1 MIKVMLRS
9 ILREKKM
16 TLTELSKLT
25 DISLKALSAFQN
37 QKTDGIKYNTLDKI
51 STALGLEIGELI
63 KQVNQVYELKLN
75 LLNEIHINEEGVAR
89 NIKAE
94 FLMKDYFDK
103 VDYISDLTF
112 DVKLTESNSI
122 KKLSVYIKEFNHSKL
137 PADINHYITKEV
149 TAEINEGIVYII
161 SHLIIYE
168 VIKSKYIENINIYD
182 DVYVYWGGGVYPK
195 FVVDPVNVDTIRYE
209 NDRIIFTNR
218 DHKINLVPLNP
229 SELIAPH
236 APDLSIPYTANI
248 EAISNLPIVYNVEI
262 DDEYERTVYITLD

>member
-75 LLNEIHINEEGVAR
+75 LLNEIHIDEEGFAR

-103 VDYISDLTF
+103 VDYTSDLTF
-112 DVKLTESNSI
+112 DLKLTESNSI
-122 KKLSVYIKEFNHSKL
+122 KKISVYIKEFNQLKL
-137 PADINHYITKEV
+137 PYDIKNYISKEV
-149 TAEINEGIVYII
+149 TAEVSEGIVYII

-168 VIKSKYIENINIYD
+168 VIKNKYIENINIYD
-182 DVYVYWGGGVYPK
+182 DVYVYWRGAVYPK
-195 FVVDPVNVDTIRYE
+195 FIIDSVNVDTIRYE

-218 DHKINLVPLNP
+218 DHKINLVPSNP
-229 SELIAPH
+229 SAVIEAYAPN
-236 APDLSIPYTANI
+236 LSIPYTANI
-248 EAISNLPIVYNVEI
+248 EALSNLHIVYNVEI
-262 DDEYERTVYITLD
+262 DDEYERTIYITLD